1 MQEQWNN
8 AARHRGQRVH
18 IKAHAPAMGGK
29 CIHIWDRTVMGKCPS
44 LLPAD
49 YCPNM
54 DMMGRDG
61 GDRRGHGHMAP
72 VTRGR

>member
-8 AARHRGQRVH
+8 TARRCGQRAH
-18 IKAHAPAMGGK
+18 IKAHAPVMGGK
-29 CIHIWDRTVMGKCPS
+29 RVRIWDETVMGKRPS
-44 LLPAD
+44 LPPAD

-61 GDRRGHGHMAP
+61 GDT
-72 VTRGR
+72 VTRLQ